1 MGINIAY
8 LGFILFSVRL
18 FDAVTDPVLGRWSD
32 RTRSRF
38 GRRRPYIA
46 AGAFFVALAM
56 LMLFNQPRGSEAM
69 ATIWFGIWIYA
80 LFLFWTV
87 VTVPYE
93 SLGPEITFNY
103 DERTSL
109 FAVRDGALIAGTLVA
124 AASPALVRWLLSI
137 PENPEGE
144 RSVCLWIFVLYTPLI
159 IGACWWCVHAVRENV
174 TAPNYRSINHFGGI
188 SAPLGTTNPS

>member
-1 MGINIAY
+1 M
-8 LGFILFSVRL
+8 IL
-18 FDAVTDPVLGRWSD
+18 TN
-32 RTRSRF
+32 TRF

-56 LMLFNQPRGSEAM
+56 LMLFNPPRSSEALT
-69 ATIWFGIWIYA
+69 TIWFGFWIYA

-103 DERTSL
+103 NERTSL

-124 AASPALVRWLLSI
+124 AASPALGA
-137 PENPEGE
+137 PAATTAA
-144 RSVCLWIFVLYTPLI
+144 SVGVKKP
-159 IGACWWCVHAVRENV
+159 V
-174 TAPNYRSINHFGGI
+174 
-188 SAPLGTTNPS
+188 